1 MKTSKLLINKAIVG
15 LQNIWHRICKIITNE
30 LKGVLVRNNFYPSK
44 LQMVREIEKCAAAGK
59 VETLL
64 SFCKSCVFTKNGHLG
79 CRTCVIKQAID
90 QSVEN
95 ATINSRKN

>member
-1 MKTSKLLINKAIVG
+1 L
-15 LQNIWHRICKIITNE
+15 
-30 LKGVLVRNNFYPSK
+30 
-44 LQMVREIEKCAAAGK
+44 
-59 VETLL
+59 ETLL
-64 SFCKSCVFTKNGHLG
+64 SFCKSCIFTVLAKSNHPG